1 MTVVVGRT
9 AELAKV
15 DRALVEARAGRG
27 RLLLVTGPAG
37 IGKTRLA
44 DAAVESARTACMAV
58 ATGHAIDDP
67 GVPPLWPWLRAMR
80 EWPETR
86 SLPSSDGSEPDGAA
100 RFRLFVAIC
109 DLLRARADDGGL
121 LVVLED
127 MHWAD
132 RTSLLLLRHLCAE
145 LHQSRIAVVATARD
159 GVHGPFADAGPDL
172 ARGDSASSIALAGL
186 AADEI
191 LTWLPDLSGR
201 SAGLAELA
209 GTLEHATDGNPLL
222 IRLLV
227 DELADLDTSR
237 GEGILAQLMSERPH
251 LRRIVAAKVAPLGTG
266 ARELVEAA
274 AVLGERVSPDVLAE
288 MVTAPV
294 DRVRA
299 RLDEAVATRLL
310 IEENDRGELRFQHAL
325 IRDAVYGEVPAGRR
339 RDLHRAAAEVLEQRR
354 PEGAAGSI
362 AHHWN
367 RAGGPGGAGRCM
379 RWAQRADDD
388 ARAVLA
394 FDDAAGFAAL
404 AVAAAE
410 EFGVDAGELARLVIR
425 RAEALYLAGRLRES
439 LDSCVHAADLAERC
453 HRGDLVARA
462 ALVVHG
468 LGDPDANRIIPRL
481 GARALT
487 LVDPGDH
494 ATRARLRAQIA
505 IGAAET
511 GDGPEAAVLA
521 GAALAEAEVSGDPAA
536 VLECIAARHLTISIP
551 QTVRERLEL
560 GRRAIELGAAAG
572 QPVAAL
578 WGHLW
583 RIDAAFQ
590 LGDMGAVDEGL
601 GDLDRVARE
610 HGSVLARWHHL
621 RFLAVREAL
630 HGDFAAARASN
641 GTAREI
647 AVRMGDLS
655 MIAMDHAFRI
665 EVMRL
670 RGVFDDEPDGW
681 RDVIRRAPPLPLV
694 RVQLPMVSALAGD
707 LERARAEFEEFRHV
721 PASLPVG
728 VRWAGTVRQIAA
740 VAVLLGDADVCATA
754 YELFLPFAH
763 GYSGDG
769 SGGVFS
775 DGAIARSLAD
785 YAIVAGRPEQALG
798 HYRDA
803 IAMNVRVGA
812 RPFTALSRLGLARTL
827 TLLGS
832 GHGIDEDETVP
843 ALLER
848 AAGEFRRL
856 GMPGPLEAA
865 EELTREIGQAAGP
878 LTARETEVARLVARG
893 LTNKE
898 IAGRLYLSERTV
910 ESHVRNVLGKLAL
923 TNRAEVVAWVLR
935 R

>member
-1 MTVVVGRT
+1 MGRT

-15 DRALVEARAGRG
+15 ERALVEARAGRG

-44 DAAVESARTACMAV
+44 DAAVESARGARMGV
-58 ATGHAIDDP
+58 ATGYAIDDP
-67 GVPPLWPWLRAMR
+67 GAPPLWPWLRAMR

-86 SLPSSDGSEPDGAA
+86 SLPSSDGSEPESAA

-145 LHQSRIAVVATARD
+145 LHQSRIMVVVTGRD

-172 ARGDSASSIALAGL
+172 ARGDSASSIVLAGL
-186 AADEI
+186 ATDEI
-191 LTWLPDLSGR
+191 VRWLAHLSGGDV
-201 SAGLAELA
+201 GLVELA
-209 GTLEHATDGNPLL
+209 KMLEHATNGNPLL

-227 DELADLDTSR
+227 EELAGRDTSR
-237 GEGILAQLMSERPH
+237 GGGEVLGQLMSERPH
-251 LRRIVAAKVAPLGTG
+251 LRRIVATKVAPLGPD

-274 AVLGERVSPDVLAE
+274 AVLGERVSPDVLAA
-288 MVTAPV
+288 MVTASVGP
-294 DRVRA
+294 VRA
-299 RLDEAVATRLL
+299 LLDDAVATRLL
-310 IEENDRGELRFQHAL
+310 IEENDTGELRFQHAL

-339 RDLHRAAAEVLEQRR
+339 RDLHRPAAEVLEQYR
-354 PEGAAGSI
+354 PESAAGSI
-362 AHHWN
+362 AHHWH
-367 RAGGPGGAGRCM
+367 RAGGSEGARGSM

-410 EFGVDAGELARLVIR
+410 ACGVDAEERARLVIR
-425 RAEALYLAGRLRES
+425 RAEALYLASRVRES
-439 LDSCVHAADLAERC
+439 LDCCVHAADLAERC
-453 HRGDLVARA
+453 HRADLVAQA

-481 GARALT
+481 AARALS

-521 GAALAEAEVSGDPAA
+521 AAALAEAEVSGDPAA
-536 VLECIAARHLTISIP
+536 LLECIAAWHLTISIP

-560 GRRAIELGAAAG
+560 GRRATQLGSAAG
-572 QPVAAL
+572 QPIAAL

-583 RIDAAFQ
+583 RIDAAVQ

-601 GDLDRVARE
+601 SDLDRVARE
-610 HGSVLARWHHL
+610 RGSVLARWHHL

-630 HGDFAAARASN
+630 HGDFAAAGACN
-641 GTAREI
+641 DAAREI

-655 MIAMDHAFRI
+655 MIAMDHAFRF
-665 EVMRL
+665 EMMRL
-670 RGVFDDEPDGW
+670 RGLFDDEPDGW

-707 LERARAEFEEFRHV
+707 LDRARAEFEEFRHV
-721 PASLPVG
+721 PRSLAVG

-740 VAVLLGDADVCATA
+740 VAVLLGDVDVCATA

-763 GYSGDG
+763 AYSGDG

-775 DGAIARSLAD
+775 DGAVARSLAD

-798 HYRDA
+798 HYREA
-803 IAMNVRVGA
+803 IAMNVRIGA

-827 TLLGS
+827 TLLGPD
-832 GHGIDEDETVP
+832 HRTDEDETVST
-843 ALLER
+843 LLER
-848 AAGEFRRL
+848 TAGEFRRL
-856 GMPGPLEAA
+856 AMPGPLEAA
-865 EELTREIGQAAGP
+865 DALAT
-878 LTARETEVARLVARG
+878 
-893 LTNKE
+893 
-898 IAGRLYLSERTV
+898 S
-910 ESHVRNVLGKLAL
+910 VRP
-923 TNRAEVVAWVLR
+923 RDR
-935 R
+935 